1 MDGVRHYLKLIT
13 SGYLRPCLQQT
24 RREKQSWTS
33 AGDPYV
39 NNIALYV
46 NSYLFIYLFI
56 SIISMELNN
65 YGVILETDDTGITTK
80 N

>member
-1 MDGVRHYLKLIT
+1 MDGVRHYPKLTT

-39 NNIALYV
+39 NTIALYV
-46 NSYLFIYLFI
+46 FI
-56 SIISMELNN
+56 SIILMALNN
-65 YGVILETDDTGITTK
+65 YGGG
-80 N
+80 